1 MLVPVDRH
9 SVWHERV
16 KPDDLAA
23 TVPDHLRIG
32 IAPEEQ
38 VRHER
43 FPEDEG
49 CHFRI
54 RLIMEQEIQWMIQRF
69 FLAAFLV
76 VLVQM
81 KRQTGDCL

>member
-1 MLVPVDRH
+1 M
-9 SVWHERV
+9 
-16 KPDDLAA
+16 
-23 TVPDHLRIG
+23 
-32 IAPEEQ
+32 
-38 VRHER
+38 RHEC

-54 RLIMEQEIQWMIQRF
+54 WLIMEQEIQWMIQRF